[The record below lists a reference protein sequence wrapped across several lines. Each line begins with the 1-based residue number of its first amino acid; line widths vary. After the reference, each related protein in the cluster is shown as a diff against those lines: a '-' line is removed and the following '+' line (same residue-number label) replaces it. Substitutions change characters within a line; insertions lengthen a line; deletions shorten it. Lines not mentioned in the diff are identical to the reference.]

1 MATARTR
8 HSFNLGNARVLLTS
22 PSSGVVKNLRARA
35 LATQAASKQ
44 RLRANPRRID
54 TGNLVNSIQIRE
66 YVQAGAIVERIG
78 TDVEYAPYVFLGTRY
93 MEANP
98 ALQDGLRTAMR
109 QF

>member
-1 MATARTR
+1 MARSSVK
-8 HSFNLGNARVLLTS
+8 HSFNLGNVRLLASS
-22 PSSGVVKNLRARA
+22 PSSGVVRNMRARA
-35 LATQAASKQ
+35 LLTQTAAKQ

-66 YVQAGAIVERIG
+66 ILRPGVIVERIG

-98 ALQDGLRTAMR
+98 ALQDGLRTAFNR
-109 QF
+109 F